1 MGAVLGYYRTV
12 VVSMVTQLYRSPT
25 LSVITC
31 PTAFG
36 EAIEFMWI
44 DSGMWLGRLEVWQT
58 SLAGE
63 IFTEIVK
70 SASSEEDAL
79 AIFDAMKHG
88 PN

>member
-1 MGAVLGYYRTV
+1 M
-12 VVSMVTQLYRSPT
+12 SMVTQLYRSPT
-25 LSVITC
+25 LSVIIC
-31 PTAFG
+31 PAGYG
-36 EAIEFMWI
+36 EAIEFMWLGA
-44 DSGMWLGRLEVWQT
+44 DMWLGRLEAWQT

-79 AIFDAMKHG
+79 AIFDAMKDG